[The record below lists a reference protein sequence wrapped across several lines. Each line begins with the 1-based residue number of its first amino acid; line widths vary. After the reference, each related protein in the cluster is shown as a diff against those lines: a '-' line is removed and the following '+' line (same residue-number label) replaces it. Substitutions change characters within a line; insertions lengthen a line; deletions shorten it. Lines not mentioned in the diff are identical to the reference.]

1 MNPSMVLEFII
12 DLSKYLMVY
21 QTCYS
26 MITYNIT
33 SAPTRVKIHTFVL
46 WSNIT
51 FPSRSVSLILGMYV
65 AHSWRLDIVITEH

>member
-1 MNPSMVLEFII
+1 
-12 DLSKYLMVY
+12 
-21 QTCYS
+21 